1 MKRNAGFTLI
11 ELVIVIVILGILA
24 VTAAPKFMNM
34 QGDARAATV
43 KSMMGSVQSAANM
56 VLSKS
61 VIKGVDKE
69 TTNQNVAYDAAGNTV
84 QTYYGYPTATNAGIK
99 AVLDLD
105 TDSWSTTGGNATDQT
120 AYYIYPAGTT
130 STTCGVVY
138 KNATSTAAP
147 TITVVTTGC

>member
-1 MKRNAGFTLI
+1 MKRSAGFTLI
-11 ELVIVIVILGILA
+11 ELIIVIVILGILA

-43 KSMMGSVQSAANM
+43 NAMKGSVQSAANI

-61 VIKGVDKE
+61 VIKGVDKL
-69 TTNQNVAYDAAGNTV
+69 TTNQNVVYDAAGNYV
-84 QTYYGYPTATNAGIK
+84 QTYYGYPTATDAGIK
-99 AVLDLD
+99 SVLDLD
-105 TDSWSTTGGNATDQT
+105 TASWSTSGGNATDQT

-138 KNATSTAAP
+138 KNATATAAP
-147 TITVVTTGC
+147 TITVTTSGC